1 MKDKTAILLISQNL
15 RNEKEIIELKRISGK
30 PIMMHS
36 ITNLIKKGY
45 SNFIIVLPQ
54 AKKYAIEKLY
64 NDF

>member
-1 MKDKTAILLISQNL
+1 
-15 RNEKEIIELKRISGK
+15 
-30 PIMMHS
+30 MMHS